1 MAQENFEVGG
11 MTCAACQAH
20 VEKAVCKLNGVTDVA
35 VNLLSGS
42 MQVTFDETL
51 LSDDDICDAVDRAGY
66 SAAPVGGAGAGAAGA
81 TMPGVNAN
89 AVSAPLVS
97 PTKKLEAAARA
108 MRGRLI
114 TSIVF
119 LIPLFYLGM
128 GHMLG
133 WPLPA
138 FFGAHENVMNL
149 ALTELLLL
157 APILYVNDAY
167 FINGFKSLVH
177 GAPTMDALIA
187 IGATASVG
195 WSIYGIYRIAAELAA
210 GDPMSAHTIGMD
222 NLYLE
227 SAGTILSLVTIG
239 KYLEARSKSKTGGA
253 IEALIDLAPKTAT
266 IVDEQGVETVV
277 NADDIKPG
285 QVILVRPG
293 ETVPVDGVVLE
304 GSSSIDES
312 ALTGESIPAEK
323 TPGDTVSAATVNRT
337 GSFAFRATRVGADT
351 NLARIIRLV
360 EEANAT
366 KPPIARLADK
376 VAAVFVPT
384 VLIIS
389 AATFAI
395 WLVTTGGNVNEALTA
410 AVAVVV
416 ISCPCA
422 LGLATPVAIMVGTGK
437 GAEMGILFKSAEAL
451 ETLRGVKTVV
461 LDKTGTITRS
471 KPVVTDI
478 LPAQRADGTAAIT
491 EKGLL
496 KLAAALERSSEH
508 PLAEAIMACA
518 EERGIVARSVKAFQA
533 IPGRG
538 VTAFEGTNRIAAG
551 NATLMADEGIDID
564 HDELERFALQG
575 KTPLFFAKNG
585 EIMGIIAVA
594 DEVKPTSTDAIA
606 ALRRL
611 GIQSIMLTGD
621 NELTARAIAE
631 RVGVANVIADVLP
644 ADKERVVRE
653 LQAAGQTVAM
663 VGDGINDSPALA
675 RADVGLAIGAGTD
688 VAKEGADVV
697 LMRSD
702 LLDVARAIELSRAVI
717 RNIKQDLFWAL
728 FYNSL
733 GIPLAAGVFY
743 PMLGWQ
749 LSPMFGAAAMSLS
762 SLCVVGNALRLR
774 GFKPRT

>member
-1 MAQENFEVGG
+1 
-11 MTCAACQAH
+11 
-20 VEKAVCKLNGVTDVA
+20 
-35 VNLLSGS
+35 
-42 MQVTFDETL
+42 
-51 LSDDDICDAVDRAGY
+51 
-66 SAAPVGGAGAGAAGA
+66 
-81 TMPGVNAN
+81 
-89 AVSAPLVS
+89 
-97 PTKKLEAAARA
+97 
-108 MRGRLI
+108 
-114 TSIVF
+114 
-119 LIPLFYLGM
+119 
-128 GHMLG
+128 MLG

-210 GDPMSAHTIGMD
+210 GDPMSAHAIGMD

-451 ETLRGVKTVV
+451 ETLHDVKTVV
-461 LDKTGTITRS
+461 LDKTGTIT
-471 KPVVTDI
+471 
-478 LPAQRADGTAAIT
+478 
-491 EKGLL
+491 
-496 KLAAALERSSEH
+496 
-508 PLAEAIMACA
+508 
-518 EERGIVARSVKAFQA
+518 QA
-533 IPGRG
+533 NP
-538 VTAFEGTNRIAAG
+538 
-551 NATLMADEGIDID
+551 
-564 HDELERFALQG
+564 
-575 KTPLFFAKNG
+575 P
-585 EIMGIIAVA
+585 
-594 DEVKPTSTDAIA
+594 
-606 ALRRL
+606 
-611 GIQSIMLTGD
+611 
-621 NELTARAIAE
+621 
-631 RVGVANVIADVLP
+631 
-644 ADKERVVRE
+644 
-653 LQAAGQTVAM
+653 
-663 VGDGINDSPALA
+663 
-675 RADVGLAIGAGTD
+675 
-688 VAKEGADVV
+688 
-697 LMRSD
+697 
-702 LLDVARAIELSRAVI
+702 
-717 RNIKQDLFWAL
+717 
-728 FYNSL
+728 
-733 GIPLAAGVFY
+733 
-743 PMLGWQ
+743 
-749 LSPMFGAAAMSLS
+749 
-762 SLCVVGNALRLR
+762 
-774 GFKPRT
+774 

>member
-1 MAQENFEVGG
+1 
-11 MTCAACQAH
+11 
-20 VEKAVCKLNGVTDVA
+20 
-35 VNLLSGS
+35 
-42 MQVTFDETL
+42 
-51 LSDDDICDAVDRAGY
+51 
-66 SAAPVGGAGAGAAGA
+66 
-81 TMPGVNAN
+81 
-89 AVSAPLVS
+89 
-97 PTKKLEAAARA
+97 
-108 MRGRLI
+108 
-114 TSIVF
+114 
-119 LIPLFYLGM
+119 
-128 GHMLG
+128 
-133 WPLPA
+133 
-138 FFGAHENVMNL
+138 
-149 ALTELLLL
+149 
-157 APILYVNDAY
+157 
-167 FINGFKSLVH
+167 
-177 GAPTMDALIA
+177 
-187 IGATASVG
+187 
-195 WSIYGIYRIAAELAA
+195 
-210 GDPMSAHTIGMD
+210 
-222 NLYLE
+222 
-227 SAGTILSLVTIG
+227 
-239 KYLEARSKSKTGGA
+239 
-253 IEALIDLAPKTAT
+253 
-266 IVDEQGVETVV
+266 
-277 NADDIKPG
+277 
-285 QVILVRPG
+285 
-293 ETVPVDGVVLE
+293 
-304 GSSSIDES
+304 
-312 ALTGESIPAEK
+312 
-323 TPGDTVSAATVNRT
+323 
-337 GSFAFRATRVGADT
+337 
-351 NLARIIRLV
+351 
-360 EEANAT
+360 
-366 KPPIARLADK
+366 
-376 VAAVFVPT
+376 
-384 VLIIS
+384 
-389 AATFAI
+389 
-395 WLVTTGGNVNEALTA
+395 
-410 AVAVVV
+410 
-416 ISCPCA
+416 
-422 LGLATPVAIMVGTGK
+422 MVGTGK

-451 ETLRGVKTVV
+451 ETLRDVKTVV
-461 LDKTGTITRS
+461 LDKTGTITQG
-471 KPVVTDI
+471 KPSVTDI

-518 EERGIVARSVKAFQA
+518 DERGIVARSVKAFQA

-538 VTAFEGTNRIAAG
+538 VTAFEGANRIAAG

-564 HDELERFALQG
+564 RDELERFALQG

-606 ALRRL
+606 ALRHL

-631 RVGVANVIADVLP
+631 RVGVSNVIADVLP